1 MLSTAAWFTAV
12 TAMQLAL
19 CCANPRAI
27 FNSELQLVLAYQTHT
42 RKSQTDARAAAVEL
56 AYENASC
63 SARERVCTSAE

>member
-19 CCANPRAI
+19 CCATLAL

-56 AYENASC
+56 ASENASC
-63 SARERVCTSAE
+63 SARERVCTLAE